1 MTINLAAK
9 AGGPTVPGGLRQ
21 GATLGPAVVARR
33 LGSMLHL
40 EAATGSSA
48 KIVSTDRLGPAMQSR
63 NLSGISSRERLGLMR
78 ELLVKDG
85 PGG

>member
-21 GATLGPAVVARR
+21 GATLGPAVVAR